1 MSQPADKPIKKSAA
15 NEWWETIV
23 VVVEALLIAIVLRSF
38 LYQPFS
44 IPTASMQ
51 QTLMIGDYFVANKFV
66 WGYGK
71 HSFSLGR
78 YGDFALLDFE
88 LPISNRIFGREPNR
102 GDIAVFRPVP
112 QNIEYIK
119 RVVGLPGDRI
129 QVTDGRLYINGVMVE
144 REEIGKATDT
154 DSEGQTREVTVYRET
169 FPEGTTH
176 IIQEISDD
184 APLDNTP
191 EYVVPAGHY
200 FMMGDNRDRSADS
213 RVLSQVGYVP
223 AVNLI
228 AKAEARFFSIK
239 DNIPPWQLW
248 QWPANVRWDRML
260 QGVDGDQPYGAT
272 AVP

>member
-1 MSQPADKPIKKSAA
+1 MSQPVDKPAGKSAT
-15 NEWWETIV
+15 NEWVETFV

-78 YGDFALLDFE
+78 YGNFTALDFE
-88 LPISNRIFGREPNR
+88 LPIASRILGRDPNR

-112 QNIEYIK
+112 QNMEYIK
-119 RVVGLPGDRI
+119 RVVGLPGDSI
-129 QVTDGRLYINGVMVE
+129 QVSDGRLYINDVMVE
-144 REEIGKATDT
+144 REEIGTAQDT
-154 DSEGQTREVTVYRET
+154 DSNGQTVPVTVYRET

-176 IIQEISDD
+176 TIQEISDNG
-184 APLDNTP
+184 PLDNTP
-191 EYVVPAGHY
+191 VYVVPAGHY

-223 AVNLI
+223 AINLI
-228 AKAEARFFSIK
+228 AKAEARFFSIT
-239 DNIPPWQLW
+239 DNIPPWQIW
-248 QWPANVRWDRML
+248 QWPANVRWDRMF
-260 QGVDGDQPYGAT
+260 QPIDR
-272 AVP
+272 

>member
-1 MSQPADKPIKKSAA
+1 MSQPVDKTAKKSAA

-23 VVVEALLIAIVLRSF
+23 VVVQALLIAIVLRSF

-78 YGDFALLDFE
+78 YGDFTLLDFE
-88 LPISNRIFGREPNR
+88 LPIANRIFGREPNR

-112 QNIEYIK
+112 QTLEYIK

-129 QVTDGRLYINGVMVE
+129 QMRDGRLYINGTMVE
-144 REEIGKATDT
+144 REQIGTALDT
-154 DSEGQTREVTVYRET
+154 DSEGQTREVVVYRET

-176 IIQEISDD
+176 VIQEISDN

-228 AKAEARFFSIK
+228 AKAEAIFFSIK

-248 QWPANVRWDRML
+248 QWPANVRWDRMF
-260 QGVDGDQPYGAT
+260 QSVYGDEPYGTT
-272 AVP
+272 AAP